1 MLYSRYQYLQDV
13 ISHEDYY
20 AQFIEA
26 GKSLGFDFVD
36 DVKLYYY
43 DQIIISKGNM
53 SEIKLRS
60 WDGFAQCYLQ
70 GTVRHDTKKLF
81 EKFGTFPSLAEMV
94 CILKRA
100 GREVY
105 KQLDCEAV

>member
-1 MLYSRYQYLQDV
+1 MLYARHQYLQDA

-60 WDGFAQCYLQ
+60 WDRFAQCYLQ

-94 CILKRA
+94 CILKHA
-100 GREVY
+100 GRAVY
-105 KQLDCEAV
+105 NQLDCGAV